1 LALVTGIKEER
12 NKDMYLILS
21 VIAQTLPPIQQ
32 RSSFDLVNFLLNAV
46 AALLWSVIASLI
58 FSLIVVVAMRIFTLL
73 TPGINELDELKNG
86 NIAVALVMMS
96 FILAV
101 AAVVVAVLIK

>member
-1 LALVTGIKEER
+1 LAYITFIREGR
-12 NKDMYLILS
+12 YKDMYLFYS

-46 AALLWSVIASLI
+46 AALLWSVIAALI
-58 FSLIVVVAMRIFTLL
+58 FSLIVIVAMRVFTLL
-73 TPGINELDELKNG
+73 TPGINELDELKKG

>member
-1 LALVTGIKEER
+1 M
-12 NKDMYLILS
+12 DLIYS
-21 VIAQTLPPIQQ
+21 VLTQTLPPIQQ

-58 FSLIVVVAMRIFTLL
+58 FSLIVIVAMRIFTLL

>member
-1 LALVTGIKEER
+1 M
-12 NKDMYLILS
+12 DLIYS
-21 VIAQTLPPIQQ
+21 VLAQTLPPIQQ

-58 FSLIVVVAMRIFTLL
+58 FSLIVIVAMRIFTLL

-101 AAVVVAVLIK
+101 AAVVVAVLVK

>member
-1 LALVTGIKEER
+1 
-12 NKDMYLILS
+12 M
-21 VIAQTLPPIQQ
+21 
-32 RSSFDLVNFLLNAV
+32 
-46 AALLWSVIASLI
+46 IASLI

>member
-1 LALVTGIKEER
+1 MDLF
-12 NKDMYLILS
+12 YS
-21 VIAQTLPPIQQ
+21 VMAQTLPPIQQ
-32 RSSFDLVNFLLNAV
+32 RSSFDVVNFLLNAV

-58 FSLIVVVAMRIFTLL
+58 FSLIVIVAMRIFTLL